1 MTQLDF
7 TAYMAKYGHR
17 AKRKLPDILASI
29 PRQVQVSRFT
39 EVSEKSFRKWVNRN
53 YV

>member
-1 MTQLDF
+1 MTQVDF
-7 TAYMAKYGHR
+7 SLFMATNAHR

-39 EVSEKSFRKWVNRN
+39 EVSIKSFRKWIARN
-53 YV
+53 YH